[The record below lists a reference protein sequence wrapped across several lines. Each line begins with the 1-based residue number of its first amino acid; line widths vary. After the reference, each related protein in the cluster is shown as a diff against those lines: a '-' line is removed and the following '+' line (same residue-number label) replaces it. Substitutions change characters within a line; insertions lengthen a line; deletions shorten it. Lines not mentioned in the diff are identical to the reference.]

1 VSAGLLA
8 AMPWR
13 RPASSGGGPPPGS
26 PILDLWPQVLG
37 SLYQDT
43 GTSTPVTTAGQTV
56 QHVVD
61 QSGNGR
67 DAGQTVTIN
76 APQYAT
82 NLGPSGN
89 LAGLDFSTG
98 ARWLKVSAFTSPT
111 TTTYFFVYAITSS
124 TGTLFN
130 RVKTAGSVA
139 ADYVYK
145 TGEIQADRGTAHLI
159 SNNGFFPNTSY
170 HLGCLRIDTA
180 GANKMEA
187 YLDGTLFASYASSI
201 GSSTLDASLLLGAY
215 NELGGFPARLLLLR
229 FLTYH
234 TALDSTD
241 RRAVEVYLQA
251 LYGTPALP

>member
-1 VSAGLLA
+1 MSAGLLA

-13 RPASSGGGPPPGS
+13 RPSSGGGPPPGS

-67 DAGQTVTIN
+67 DAIQTATIN

-82 NLGPSGN
+82 GLGPGSN
-89 LAGLDFSTG
+89 LAGLDFLSTG
-98 ARWLKVSAFTSPT
+98 AHWLKVASFTSPA
-111 TTTYFFVYAITSS
+111 TTYFFVYAVTSS
-124 TGTLFN
+124 TGTLFT
-130 RVKTAGSVA
+130 RVRTSGGAA

-145 TGEIQADRGTAHLI
+145 TGEIQGDRGTTRLLT
-159 SNNGFFPNTSY
+159 NNGFFPDTSY
-170 HLGCLRIDTA
+170 HLGCLRIDPS
-180 GANKMEA
+180 GANRIEA
-187 YLDGTLFASYASSI
+187 YLDGTMFTSSALSI
-201 GSSTLDASLLLGAY
+201 GSTDLVANLLLGAFS
-215 NELGGFPARLLLLR
+215 ELGGFPARLLLLR

-234 TALDSTD
+234 TALNSTD